1 MTRPFD
7 LEVTVIPYP
16 DSATR
21 RFVSIRA
28 VARVDAPRNPVA
40 LALALDRSSSMK
52 GPPLADA
59 KRAAADLVRLLGDD
73 DSFALVVF
81 DRQVATMVSPGPIAG
96 RREAILAAIDETT
109 TGYGTD
115 LGTAADRVL
124 QHARSMGSHARA
136 LLFTDGNPFVG
147 LRTAKELGDAASEAA
162 KGLPLTTVGF
172 GDNVDC
178 EVLHAMAT
186 GTTGRFLQLA
196 IAADPR
202 LALGT
207 ELGSLRGVVAHDVRM
222 TFDLADG
229 VKLGRVHHRGPMRS
243 DGRRLEVRL
252 ASVGVDEPARL
263 VFELEL
269 DPDSEARPES
279 LGTLTCA
286 ARDRSCAAPEAL
298 VQTIPAAVV
307 EPSCTAKVDVLL
319 ALVAT
324 GMVRAATEALGG
336 YGRRGSTVEWLRT
349 LSILADALGIADDP
363 KVRAAFHFY
372 IEMLDASGNDLDS
385 VRDLIATIDGV
396 ERQYEARFGYSR
408 DSHHAFDLRTP
419 LQAEG
424 EREITRVSGHGSLR
438 RRR

>member
-7 LEVTVIPYP
+7 LEVTVIPFP
-16 DSATR
+16 DSPTR
-21 RFVSIRA
+21 RLVSVRA
-28 VARVDAPRNPVA
+28 VAHADAPRSPVA

-59 KRAAADLVRLLGDD
+59 KRAAADLVRLLGDA

-81 DRQVATMVSPGPIAG
+81 DRQVATVVSPGPIAG

-147 LRTAKELGDAASEAA
+147 LRTAKELGDATREAA
-162 KGLPLTTVGF
+162 NGLPLTTVGF
-172 GDNVDC
+172 GGNVDC

-222 TFDLADG
+222 TFELADG
-229 VKLGRVHHRGPMRS
+229 VKVGRVHHRGPMRS
-243 DGRRLEVRL
+243 DGRRFEARL
-252 ASVGVDEPARL
+252 APVAVDEPARL

-269 DPDSEARPES
+269 DPGSEARPES
-279 LGTLTCA
+279 LGTLTCT
-286 ARDRSCAAPEAL
+286 ARDRTSTTVAPL
-298 VQTIPAAVV
+298 VRTIPSHAVD
-307 EPSCTAKVDVLL
+307 PSHTAKVDVLL

-324 GMVRAATEALGG
+324 GMLGAATEALRG
-336 YGRRGSTVEWLRT
+336 YGRRGSTFEWLRT
-349 LSILADALGIADDP
+349 LSIFADTIGIADDP

-372 IEMLDASGNDLDS
+372 IEMLDACGNDLGF

-396 ERQYEARFGYSR
+396 ERQYESRFGYSR
-408 DSHHAFDLRTP
+408 DAHHAYDLRTP

-424 EREITRVSGHGSLR
+424 EREITQVSGHRSLR